1 MFLEGLLGTCFRS
14 GGGLKNHVPGRPS
27 GNMILGASLES
38 FGGLLGLP
46 GSFWWASKR
55 FLGGSGWP
63 PGATGG
69 PGRLETSKCRV
80 VFLPLGPLVGRAWGV
95 LGLAGGPPGGLRALW
110 GRVVPSCSDPKGL
123 RGRLGASGS
132 GQSENAK
139 LFRNLQRIKQFCSPV
154 AVLGSPSEQFL
165 RISWQASRELP
176 GSSSS
181 ASSGLFR
188 CLLRAVL
195 GPLGSLAGA
204 SWGPLRGLL
213 GPLGDLWGPPGGF
226 LGPRARKIRSDPPSG
241 PLLGA
246 VLGLSWAVF
255 EAS

>member
-1 MFLEGLLGTCFRS
+1 M
-14 GGGLKNHVPGRPS
+14 
-27 GNMILGASLES
+27 
-38 FGGLLGLP
+38 
-46 GSFWWASKR
+46 
-55 FLGGSGWP
+55 
-63 PGATGG
+63 
-69 PGRLETSKCRV
+69 
-80 VFLPLGPLVGRAWGV
+80 
-95 LGLAGGPPGGLRALW
+95 AGGPPGGLRALW

-154 AVLGSPSEQFL
+154 AVLGSPSEQFV

-241 PLLGA
+241 PLLTTVLGPSGA
-246 VLGLSWAVF
+246 VLDASWAVLGPSW
-255 EAS
+255 AVLGPSWRPLGPS